1 MSVTARETE
10 TKYEMPEGAVLPSL
24 DELPQVNGTSGP
36 DEQQLEAEYYDT
48 DDLRL
53 LRAGITRRRRRGG
66 SDAGWHLKLPEGPGT
81 RREIR
86 LPQGQ
91 RRQVPRELAQ
101 LVRVYTRGAALRPV
115 ARLTTR
121 RQTLV
126 LLGEGGESLAE
137 VASDDV
143 SAQTMGDSTTI
154 SQWRE
159 LEVELTGGDRRLLK
173 AADALLRR
181 DGLRPAGRSA
191 KLQRALAGQLP
202 EPAEPPR
209 LTPASPAG
217 QVVLAYLRDQ
227 AETLKSLDPMVRRDE
242 PDAVHQMRVATRRLR
257 STLRSFKRVIGRGDH
272 LAAELKWLGGVL
284 GGARDAEVLDE
295 HLLASLRTVPVEQ
308 LLGPVEARVQIHF
321 APVRADA
328 RTALLAALDSQR
340 YFSLLDEM
348 DQLIAEP
355 RFGPQGA
362 RRAGRVLPRE
372 VRRPYR
378 KTGQWMARAR
388 RAEPGPPRDVALHQ
402 ARKAAKRARYAG
414 EVAAPAFGRKAAR
427 FTAQVKSLQ
436 SVLGAHQDAVIARQA
451 ERELGIEAHLA
462 GENAFTYGLLYERE
476 NCDAQKLRA
485 RARQAW
491 KKASRPRYRNWMG

>member
-1 MSVTARETE
+1 MSITARETE
-10 TKYEMPEGAVLPSL
+10 TRYEMPEGAALPSL

-53 LRAGITRRRRRGG
+53 LRAGITLRRRGG

-86 LPQGQ
+86 LPLGQ
-91 RRQVPRELAQ
+91 RRPVPRELAQ
-101 LVRVYTRGAALRPV
+101 LVRVYTRGAPLRPV

-143 SAQTMGDSTTI
+143 SAQTMGDSTTV

-191 KLQRALAGQLP
+191 KLERALAGQLS

-217 QVVLAYLRDQ
+217 QVVLGYLREQ

-242 PDAVHQMRVATRRLR
+242 PDSVHQMRVATRRLR
-257 STLRSFKRVIGRGDH
+257 STLRSFKRVIGGGGH

-284 GGARDAEVLDE
+284 GEARDAEVLDE
-295 HLLASLRTVPVEQ
+295 HLLDSLRTVPVEQ
-308 LLGPVEARVQIHF
+308 LLGPVQARVQIHF

-328 RTALLAALDSQR
+328 RTAVLAALDSQH
-340 YFSLLDEM
+340 YFSLLDEL

-355 RFGPQGA
+355 RFGSRGA
-362 RRAGRVLPRE
+362 RRAASVLPRE

-378 KTGQWMARAR
+378 QVGRWMARAR
-388 RAEPGPPRDVALHQ
+388 RAEPGPPRDVALHE

-414 EVAAPAFGRKAAR
+414 EAVTPALGRKAAR
-427 FTAQVKSLQ
+427 FTRQLKQVQ
-436 SVLGAHQDAVIARQA
+436 SVLGEHQDAVIARRA

-476 NCDAQKLRA
+476 NHRAEVLRA
-485 RARQAW
+485 KARQVW
-491 KKASRPRYRNWMG
+491 KDASRPRYRDWMG